1 MAFINNAT
9 AYGRDYPQAYI
20 RVAAC
25 LIDKQVTQISTEGW
39 ESQEQREAGLPAL
52 SGIGQAYT
60 LATNMDLNADNPI
73 EYAYKLL
80 EASGRFP
87 EATWGV
93 IANVVIMAEEE
104 AKTEN
109 PV

>member
-25 LIDKQVTQISTEGW
+25 LINKQVTQISTEGW
-39 ESQEQREAGLPAL
+39 ESQEQREDGLPAL

>member
-1 MAFINNAT
+1 MAFINSAT
-9 AYGRDYPQAYI
+9 AYGCDYPKAYI
-20 RVAAC
+20 RVSAC

-39 ESQEQREAGLPAL
+39 ESQEQREAGLPSL

-60 LATNMDLNADNPI
+60 LATDMDLNANNPI

-80 EASGRFP
+80 ESSGRFP

-93 IANVVIMAEEE
+93 VANVAI
-104 AKTEN
+104 
-109 PV
+109 

>member
-1 MAFINNAT
+1 MAFINSAT

-52 SGIGQAYT
+52 SGIGQAYM
-60 LATNMDLNADNPI
+60 LATNMDLNANNPI

-87 EATWGV
+87 EAAWGIVANIV
-93 IANVVIMAEEE
+93 ITAKEEVE
-104 AKTEN
+104 TESI
-109 PV
+109 V

>member
-1 MAFINNAT
+1 MAFINSAT
-9 AYGRDYPQAYI
+9 AFGRDYPQAYI

-52 SGIGQAYT
+52 SGIGQAYM

-80 EASGRFP
+80 EASDKFP
-87 EATWGV
+87 DATWGV
-93 IANVVIMAEEE
+93 VANVIKPSAPVE
-104 AKTEN
+104 AI
-109 PV
+109 